1 MITSQPRSRTRDERG
16 ASAVEYA
23 LVAVLIAVFVIASVT
38 MLGTRTSAMFKSS
51 CESVPDYTAGGT
63 C

>member
-1 MITSQPRSRTRDERG
+1 MSSQPQLRPRDERG

-23 LVAVLIAVFVIASVT
+23 LVAVLIAVVIIASVT
-38 MLGTRTSAMFKSS
+38 MLGTRTSGMFQSS
-51 CESVPDYTAGGT
+51 CESVAASTSSGT

>member
-1 MITSQPRSRTRDERG
+1 MTPEPQPRPRDERG

-23 LVAVLIAVFVIASVT
+23 LVAVLIAVVIIASVT
-38 MLGTRTSAMFKSS
+38 MLGTRTNAMFKAS
-51 CESVPDYTAGGT
+51 CESVPDYTASS

>member
-1 MITSQPRSRTRDERG
+1 MTPEPQPRPRDERG

-23 LVAVLIAVFVIASVT
+23 LIAVLVAVVIIASVT
-38 MLGTRTSAMFKSS
+38 MLGTRTGAMFTSS
-51 CESVPDYTAGGT
+51 CESVAAATASDA

>member
-1 MITSQPRSRTRDERG
+1 MTPQPGPRDERG

-23 LVAVLIAVFVIASVT
+23 LVAVLIAVFIIASVT
-38 MLGTRTSAMFKSS
+38 MLGTRTSAMFKHS
-51 CESVPDYTAGGT
+51 CESVPDYTAGST

>member
-1 MITSQPRSRTRDERG
+1 MTPQPRPRDERG

-23 LVAVLIAVFVIASVT
+23 LVAVLIAVFIIASVT
-38 MLGTRTSAMFKSS
+38 MLGTRTNAMFKRS
-51 CESVPDYTAGGT
+51 CESMPDSTAGST

>member
-1 MITSQPRSRTRDERG
+1 MTPQPQPRPRDERG

-23 LVAVLIAVFVIASVT
+23 LVAVLIAVVIIGSVT
-38 MLGTRTSAMFKSS
+38 LLGTRTSSMFKTS
-51 CESVPDYTAGGT
+51 CESVPDYTSGST